1 MRWQTGGARIVEALQ
16 RSGVRCVF
24 GLPGTQTLELFEAL
38 RQAGLRTVVATNELS
53 AAFMAGG
60 WARVTGEPGILITI
74 SGPGFTWA
82 LTGVAEAR
90 LDSVPLLHIAGAPPV
105 DPLERSFC
113 QQDLPHA
120 AIAAPLVKGVVDA
133 DTYSDP
139 GQSVVDALLLA
150 RSGEPGPVLLQVT
163 SATLARDLEPGGELN
178 APSIAVGRDAI
189 AAVCARIKSGK
200 RPVFIVGQGTNKYA
214 RQLRE
219 LVEKVRVPVVT
230 TPSARGVLPEDHPLN
245 LGFYPLAGNVNE
257 VNALL
262 KSADL
267 VLAVGCK
274 LGHSDTSGFSLELP
288 EDRLVHVDASAEV
301 IEANYPASLGA
312 VGDAGELFA
321 QLLASPP
328 PQSLWTELELVA
340 WRARL
345 ARRQPVTDE
354 PRVGGTPEGNAASF
368 FKALRRALPPE
379 AILVLDSGQH
389 QILARRHYRVLAPY
403 GLIMPTN
410 LQSMGFAIP
419 TAIGARLA
427 MPNRPVVALVG
438 DGGFAMTAMDLLC
451 CVRERIS
458 LTVIVFADGAFGQIR
473 TQQLASYGASHGVT
487 IQNPDFSLL
496 ALALGVRHKVV
507 GDMDDIESIA
517 RTALSESGV
526 TLVEVRVRDAFPMVR
541 VAATARVRELARRT
555 TGPRVFSFVAS
566 LLRRLAA
573 AGAQL
578 TPN

>member
-16 RSGVRCVF
+16 QSGVRCVF

-74 SGPGFTWA
+74 SGPGFTWS

-90 LDSVPLLHIAGAPPV
+90 LDSVPLLHIFAAPPA
-105 DPLERSFC
+105 DPHERSFG
-113 QQDLPHA
+113 QQELAHA

-139 GQSVVDALLLA
+139 GQAVVDALLIA

-163 SATLARDLEPGGELN
+163 APTLARHREGSELKP
-178 APSIAVGRDAI
+178 ALSVIESDGVAK
-189 AAVCARIKSGK
+189 VCERVRRAQ
-200 RPVFIVGQGTNKYA
+200 RPVLMVGQGTNKYA
-214 RQLRE
+214 GQLRA
-219 LVEKVRVPVVT
+219 LVEGLRVPVVT

-267 VLAVGCK
+267 VLAIGCK

-288 EDRLVHVDASAEV
+288 EERLVHVDASADV
-301 IEANYPASLGA
+301 IAANYAASLGA
-312 VGDAGELFA
+312 VADASELFK
-321 QLLASPP
+321 QLLSSPLQ
-328 PQSLWTELELVA
+328 QSLWTEPELLA

-345 ARRQPVTDE
+345 ARRQPATDE
-354 PRVGGTPEGNAASF
+354 PRVGGTPDGKAVSF
-368 FKALRRALPPE
+368 FKGLRRALPAD
-379 AILVLDSGQH
+379 AILVLDSGLH
-389 QILARRHYRVLAPY
+389 QILARRYYEVLAPY
-403 GLIMPTN
+403 GLIMPTD

-419 TAIGARLA
+419 TAIGVRLA
-427 MPNRPVVALVG
+427 VPDRPVVALVG
-438 DGGFAMTAMDLLC
+438 DGGFAMTAMELLSA
-451 CVRERIS
+451 VREKIS

-473 TQQLASYGASHGVT
+473 TQQLASYGTSHGVT

-496 ALALGVRHKVV
+496 ALALGVRYEAV
-507 GDMDDIESIA
+507 GDQDDIESVA
-517 RTALSESGV
+517 RAALSESGV
-526 TLVEVRVRDAFPMVR
+526 TLVEVKVQDAFPLVR
-541 VAATARVRELARRT
+541 AAAGARARELARRM
-555 TGPRVFSFVAS
+555 TGPRVFGFVAS
-566 LLRRLAA
+566 LFRRLFA
-573 AGAQL
+573 AGALL
-578 TPN
+578 TSN

>member
-1 MRWQTGGARIVEALQ
+1 
-16 RSGVRCVF
+16 
-24 GLPGTQTLELFEAL
+24 
-38 RQAGLRTVVATNELS
+38 
-53 AAFMAGG
+53 MAGG

-90 LDSVPLLHIAGAPPV
+90 LDSVPLLHIAGAPPR
-105 DPLERSFC
+105 DLHERSFG
-113 QQDLPHA
+113 QQELAHE

-139 GQSVVDALLLA
+139 GQAVVDALLIA

-163 SATLARDLEPGGELN
+163 SPTLARHMEGSQLN
-178 APSIAVGRDAI
+178 AALPLLQSDGLAD
-189 AAVCARIKSGK
+189 VCERVRRAR

-214 RQLRE
+214 RQLRT
-219 LVEKVRVPVVT
+219 LVESLRTPVVT

-245 LGFYPLAGNVNE
+245 LGFYPMAGNVNE

-288 EDRLVHVDASAEV
+288 EDRLVHLDASAEV
-301 IEANYPASLGA
+301 IAANYPASLGA
-312 VGDAGELFA
+312 VGDAGELFK

-328 PQSLWTELELVA
+328 QQSVWTEPELVA

-345 ARRQPVTDE
+345 AQRQPVNDE
-354 PRVGGTPEGNAASF
+354 PRVGGTPDGTAVSF
-368 FKALRRALPPE
+368 FKGLRRALP
-379 AILVLDSGQH
+379 ADTILVLDSGMH
-389 QILARRHYRVLAPY
+389 QIMARRYYKVLAPY
-403 GLIMPTN
+403 GLIMPTD

-427 MPNRPVVALVG
+427 TPDRPVVALVG
-438 DGGFAMTAMDLLC
+438 DGGFAMTATELLSA
-451 CVRERIS
+451 VREKIS

-473 TQQLASYGASHGVT
+473 TQQLANYGASHGVT
-487 IQNPDFSLL
+487 VQNPDFGLL
-496 ALALGVRHKVV
+496 AQSLGVRHLTV
-507 GDMDDIESIA
+507 GDLDDIESVA
-517 RTALSESGV
+517 RSALSESGV
-526 TLVEVRVRDAFPMVR
+526 TVVEVNVQDAFPMVR
-541 VAATARVRELARRT
+541 VAVSARARELARRT

-566 LLRRLAA
+566 MFRRLFA
-573 AGAQL
+573 AGALL
-578 TPN
+578 TSN